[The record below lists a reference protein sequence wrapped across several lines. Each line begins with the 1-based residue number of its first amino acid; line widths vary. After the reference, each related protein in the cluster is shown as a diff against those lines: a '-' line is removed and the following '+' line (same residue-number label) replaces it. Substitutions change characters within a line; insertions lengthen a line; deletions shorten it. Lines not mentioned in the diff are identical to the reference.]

1 MNTIT
6 KYTTVI
12 LFTTLLGL
20 NACSSSGSSEPS
32 TTASPTNNTPAQP
45 NATAQPNLPTQP
57 TTPFVIP
64 TATNQGTALTAL
76 QGNVANTQ
84 NIMVNGDHQSDIV
97 VIDGHAITISKQ
109 NDYTD
114 ALVITKTNTET
125 TAISTPKYSYVRFGG
140 YMKGNEHTNNNPQY
154 TFAIGDITPNS
165 AIPAT
170 GIANYI
176 GSATLGSNNNIE
188 LGTSSFY
195 VDFEE
200 KTIVGGVAHTN
211 DSVHIPLQGI
221 INGNTFNGSLN
232 GVTMQGHFFGPQA
245 EEMGGTYSGNRNG
258 QSYMGSFGA
267 IKQ

>member
-1 MNTIT
+1 
-6 KYTTVI
+6 
-12 LFTTLLGL
+12 L
-20 NACSSSGSSEPS
+20 AAP
-32 TTASPTNNTPAQP
+32 
-45 NATAQPNLPTQP
+45 
-57 TTPFVIP
+57 
-64 TATNQGTALTAL
+64 QGD
-76 QGNVANTQ
+76 VANAQ
-84 NIMVNGDHQSDIV
+84 NITINGDHQSDVV
-97 VIDGHAITISKQ
+97 VIDGHTIAVSKQ
-109 NDYTD
+109 NNSNDLAT
-114 ALVITKTNTET
+114 TQTNTET
-125 TAISTPKYSYVRFGG
+125 TVISTPKYSYVRFGG
-140 YMKGNEHTNNNPQY
+140 YIKGHEHTNNNPQY
-154 TFAIGDITPNS
+154 TFAIGNITPSS

-188 LGTSSFY
+188 LGKSSFY

-211 DSVHIPLQGI
+211 DLVHIPLQGM

-245 EEMGGTYSGNRNG
+245 EEVGGTYSGNHNG

>member
-1 MNTIT
+1 MNTIN
-6 KYTTVI
+6 KYIAVI
-12 LFTTLLGL
+12 LFATLLGL
-20 NACSSSGSSEPS
+20 TACSGSDSGKPS
-32 TTASPTNNTPAQP
+32 TTTSPTNKPARP
-45 NATAQPNLPTQP
+45 NATAQPETPTQS

-64 TATNQGTALTAL
+64 TATNQGTALTAP
-76 QGNVANTQ
+76 QGNVAKAQ

-125 TAISTPKYSYVRFGG
+125 TAISTPKYGYVRFGG
-140 YMKGNEHTNNNPQY
+140 YMKGNEHTNNDPQY
-154 TFAIGDITPNS
+154 TFAIGDITPSS

-195 VDFEE
+195 VDFGE

-245 EEMGGTYSGNRNG
+245 EEIGGTYSGNRNS